1 MKEGSE
7 IITFKNH
14 GQNTS
19 LNSALEVFGQTE
31 RVQKTAIRMAKD
43 LEARSDVKRELQ
55 WFNLEK
61 ADSRLCCRRRVGLRN
76 REPGTHE
83 NYRESDSGSLWK
95 KEDFLMQKLLRD

>member
-1 MKEGSE
+1 
-7 IITFKNH
+7 
-14 GQNTS
+14 
-19 LNSALEVFGQTE
+19 
-31 RVQKTAIRMAKD
+31 MAKD
-43 LEARSDVKRELQ
+43 LEARSDVKREPQ

-61 ADSRLCCRRRVGLRN
+61 ADSRLCCRRRGGLRN